1 MTSSTLTDDEAKL
14 YDRSIRLWGVEAQ
27 SRIRNTSVLLV
38 GLGGLNGEVCKNV
51 ALAGVKC
58 IGLLDGAPLSAADIG
73 ALFLASPEHVG
84 ALSRAAACEAFV
96 RDLNPY
102 VNVVV
107 ERSDAA
113 AAHDDAFWAR
123 YDIVCATKQSWSVL
137 QPIADACRRAGVK
150 FYAGDCL
157 GFFGFMFAD
166 LGPRFTFSKTVESDA
181 ADGEK
186 LTTRSMEQLDFAS
199 LAELLARV
207 PARPKRVPPLYWA
220 LLVLRNRELHGNS
233 TAITASNAKAVLAQ
247 AVADGALPSA
257 DLITPE
263 LLVAVTRGVGVEVPC
278 VAAVLGGILGQEL
291 IRAAAADDVPIQ
303 GFLLYDAYA
312 GTAIQLNE

>member
-1 MTSSTLTDDEAKL
+1 MMTSSTLTDDEAKL

-113 AAHDDAFWAR
+113 AAHVLGTLR
-123 YDIVCATKQSWSVL
+123 HCVCHQAVL
-137 QPIADACRRAGVK
+137 VGAAAHRRR
-150 FYAGDCL
+150 L
-157 GFFGFMFAD
+157 S
-166 LGPRFTFSKTVESDA
+166 PR
-181 ADGEK
+181 
-186 LTTRSMEQLDFAS
+186 RRQ
-199 LAELLARV
+199 
-207 PARPKRVPPLYWA
+207 
-220 LLVLRNRELHGNS
+220 VLRG
-233 TAITASNAKAVLAQ
+233 
-247 AVADGALPSA
+247 
-257 DLITPE
+257 
-263 LLVAVTRGVGVEVPC
+263 
-278 VAAVLGGILGQEL
+278 
-291 IRAAAADDVPIQ
+291 
-303 GFLLYDAYA
+303 
-312 GTAIQLNE
+312 